1 MASSMY
7 NVVIGRR
14 QILRELKKNNI
25 AEITIATDA
34 ETQYI
39 ASLIQVAK
47 EHGVPYTL
55 AGTMCDIS
63 AQYGIQVP
71 SGAVGVLRA
80 NL

>member
-1 MASSMY
+1 MANSMH

-39 ASLIQVAK
+39 ASLIEVAK
-47 EHGVPYTL
+47 SYGVPYKISG
-55 AGTMCDIS
+55 AMSEIS
-63 AQYGIQVP
+63 AEYGIDVP
-71 SGAVGVLRA
+71 SGAVGVLKA
-80 NL
+80 